1 MDIKEMLKN
10 LTSKD
15 VDEIVDTVKTGE
27 KSPSEAISE
36 KLEHQLF
43 TFCAST
49 MFSTSEEGRLKTLN
63 KAEEAVDLSLIK
75 KLIVTSNPSLYE
87 LITENLSE
95 QQQKIVYCC
104 LDNALRTKSIS
115 TLTCAV
121 VLLEQV
127 VKPLITTVNNLTL
140 LTGKKGESDADI

>member
-1 MDIKEMLKN
+1 MDFMKEMLKH
-10 LTSKD
+10 LD
-15 VDEIVDTVKTGE
+15 VDDIIVTAKTGE
-27 KSPSEAISE
+27 KSPTEALSE
-36 KLEHQLF
+36 KMKHQLF
-43 TFCAST
+43 VFCAST
-49 MFSTSEEGRLKTLN
+49 MFSTSEEERLKTLN
-63 KAEEAVDLSLIK
+63 EAEKAVDLSTIK
-75 KLIVTSNPSLYE
+75 KVFEECNPSLYE
-87 LITENLSE
+87 LIAENLSE

-104 LDNALRTKSIS
+104 LDNALRSKSIS